1 MIVVCFNNMAPRLVE
16 HGHDNRSF
24 RESGRQPTENKVA
37 PLYIFGSLPAKCER
51 FQKRNTFLGEFASEI
66 VQLWW
71 TLEYQD
77 GNLEIDTLSCWYT
90 MCTGY
95 AVSLA
100 SLVVW
105 RCNSPVG
112 WIRTREWPCDWTKLL
127 QLVITDNGAPLQC
140 LWRD

>member
-66 VQLWW
+66 VQL
-71 TLEYQD
+71 
-77 GNLEIDTLSCWYT
+77 
-90 MCTGY
+90 
-95 AVSLA
+95 
-100 SLVVW
+100 
-105 RCNSPVG
+105 
-112 WIRTREWPCDWTKLL
+112 
-127 QLVITDNGAPLQC
+127 
-140 LWRD
+140 